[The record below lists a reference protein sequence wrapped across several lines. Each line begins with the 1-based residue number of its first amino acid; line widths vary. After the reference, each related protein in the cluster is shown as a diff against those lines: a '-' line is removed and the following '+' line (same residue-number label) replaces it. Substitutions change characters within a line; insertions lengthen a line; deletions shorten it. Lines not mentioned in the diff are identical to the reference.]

1 VKNILIAVDDTKGSN
16 SALSFFSDVCTR
28 MRPEGIVL
36 LYVERFEGNSLMA
49 DMLGDAEA
57 STLREALQG
66 SEYKE
71 TLDRKARAILDHYI
85 KALEEKGVTG
95 IKTVIK
101 SGHPADEILKT
112 AREENAEMIV
122 IGSRGKRT
130 SHLFMG
136 SISREVADRS
146 DIPVLLVK

>member
-1 VKNILIAVDDTKGSN
+1 VKKILIAVDDTKGSGT
-16 SALSFFSDVCTR
+16 AFSFCSDICSDI
-28 MRPEGIVL
+28 RPESIVL
-36 LYVERFEGNSLMA
+36 LFVERFEGNSLIA

-71 TLDRKARAILDHYI
+71 TLDRKGRAILDHYKKI
-85 KALEEKGVTG
+85 LEERGLTG

-101 SGHPADEILKT
+101 SGHPADEILNA
-112 AREENAEMIV
+112 AREENADMIV
-122 IGSRGKRT
+122 IGSRGKRA

-136 SISREVADRS
+136 SISREVTNRS
-146 DIPVLLVK
+146 EIPVLLVR